1 MSLLC
6 VGSVALDSVE
16 TPRGAV
22 DRVLGGSAVYFSA
35 AATVLHPVQL
45 VGVIGDDYP
54 LDQLDFLSD
63 RGADLSL
70 SLIHI

>member
-35 AATVLHPVQL
+35 AATVLYPVQL
-45 VGVIGDDYP
+45 VGIGDDYP
-54 LDQLDFLSD
+54 VDQLDFLSD
-63 RGADLSL
+63 RGVTKWD
-70 SLIHI
+70 